1 MAAKAK
7 TIVSFCT
14 ID

>member
-7 TIVSFCT
+7 THWFAP
-14 ID
+14 